1 MKYRIEIQKRP
12 SGNYYL
18 YRADYREDGKVKSK
32 RIYIGEEKQALK
44 IIADITGN
52 TGVNEK
58 LIEFSGPLLL
68 DYIAQKL
75 KLSKIINKSITANT
89 EYDAGL
95 LLQLTLMTR
104 VLHPESKYTLAKL
117 WLEKSYLFEKY
128 NFAPLE
134 IYENLIYQYMD
145 YLHPHLLTIQKELV
159 KNIFKNFSLQSDELL
174 FDGTSFKSFGLDEK
188 DNEEEDLEDETD
200 ETYRTNQKEEILID
214 QENPPSY
221 LKPIKR
227 LHGYARDK
235 RKDLAQINYMLGIN
249 GEYVPFYFELFSG
262 NVADVEMFLT
272 TLKRLQKEFP
282 FLLTHFKHKFI
293 LFDKGNWND
302 KVLKNLKKICTNYDC
317 CFIAAIR
324 SSLIDDQIA
333 TIDLQHGTILI
344 ENNYG
349 ALVGQ
354 VIDFILYREP
364 VKCLVY
370 KIPVIASKDR
380 DDLEKRISSTDKT
393 ITKLEN
399 DKSMTVNEFYKEIKS
414 ELRKNKL
421 SFYYTIEKPK
431 NGQETRPQVKKKEE
445 YTKTKLLMCGVFV
458 LATNNL
464 TLSAE
469 KMYSLYHSKN
479 VVEQSF
485 HLYKDLFEARNVFHS
500 RSDRIETHF
509 SLVSWGFMLVS
520 LLKSELARIGLNLS
534 FEQLLVFIKGSFLS
548 KMDFIYPEFKSYTT
562 QRVINLY
569 PELQNVFK
577 SFGLSFDLF
586 SIDVLPTVEVQK

>member
-1 MKYRIEIQKRP
+1 MKYRLEIQKRP

-32 RIYIGEEKQALK
+32 RIYIGEEKQALR
-44 IIADITGN
+44 IITDITGN
-52 TGVNEK
+52 NGVNEE
-58 LIEFSGPLLL
+58 LLEFSGPLLL

-89 EYDAGL
+89 EYNPGL
-95 LLQLTLMTR
+95 LLQLILITR
-104 VLHPESKYTLAKL
+104 VLHPESKYSLARL

-128 NFAPLE
+128 NFASLQ

-145 YLHPHLLTIQKELV
+145 YLYPHLLTIQKVLV
-159 KNIFKNFSLQSDELL
+159 KNIFKNFSLHSEELL

-188 DNEEEDLEDETD
+188 DEEEEDSVTETD
-200 ETYRTNQKEEILID
+200 ETPQTEQKEKKIID
-214 QENPPSY
+214 KDSSSPY

-249 GEYVPFYFELFSG
+249 GEYVPFYFEVFSG

-282 FLLTHFKHKFI
+282 FLLSKFKHKFI
-293 LFDKGNWND
+293 LFDKGNWNE
-302 KVLKNLKKICTNYDC
+302 VVSKNLKKIQTKYDC

-324 SSLIDDQIA
+324 SSLIEDQIV
-333 TIDLQHGTILI
+333 TIDLQHGTTLI

-349 ALVGQ
+349 SIIGQ
-354 VIDFILYREP
+354 LIDFDLYSEK

-370 KIPVIASKDR
+370 KIPVIASKDKE
-380 DDLEKRISSTDKT
+380 DLEKRLSTVDEV

-399 DKSMTVNEFYKEIKS
+399 D
-414 ELRKNKL
+414 
-421 SFYYTIEKPK
+421 
-431 NGQETRPQVKKKEE
+431 QETRPEVKKKEE
-445 YTKTKLLMCGVFV
+445 YVKTKLSMCGVFV

-469 KMYSLYHSKN
+469 KIYSLYHSKN

-520 LLKSELARIGLNLS
+520 LLKSELARIGINYS
-534 FEQLLVFIKGSFLS
+534 FEQLLIFIKRSFLS
-548 KMDFIYPEFKSYTT
+548 KMDFLYPEFKSYST
-562 QRVINLY
+562 QRVINLN

-577 SFGLSFDLF
+577 AFDLPFDLF
-586 SIDVLPTVEVQK
+586 SIEVLPTVETQI